1 MIDMQQLVQ
10 KSVMR
15 LLSPL
20 ARLLLR
26 HGISHA
32 EFSNWAKQAFVREA
46 EKHFSVDDTKKP
58 TVSRIAVVTGINRKE
73 VKRIQ
78 ELPEEERSSM
88 SRNNRAARVVTGWL
102 QDDEFLDANNKPK
115 PLTYGSTEQ
124 GFNLLVKRY
133 SGDVPARAILDE
145 LVRVG
150 TVSRDEK
157 DEITL
162 VRQGYIPHESKEE
175 MLRIFGE
182 SAADLLDTLD
192 HNLSSEA
199 GPSRFQLS
207 VVYDNIST
215 ESLHQFKQLS
225 KTKATELLKEL
236 DRFLSTHDKDINET
250 IEEEGRYRT
259 GLGIYLIEQ
268 EIETEETHD

>member
-1 MIDMQQLVQ
+1 MHQLVQ
-10 KSVMR
+10 KSVMQ

-32 EFSNWAKQAFVREA
+32 EFSSWAKQAFVREA
-46 EKHFSVDDTKKP
+46 EKNFSVDEKKKP
-58 TVSRIAVVTGINRKE
+58 TVSRIAIVTGINRKE

-102 QDDEFLDANNKPK
+102 QDQAFLDNDGKPK
-115 PLTYGSTEQ
+115 PLHYGEIDK

-150 TVSRDEK
+150 TVSRDAQ
-157 DEITL
+157 DQVTL
-162 VRQGYIPHESKEE
+162 VRHGYVPHESQEE

-182 SAADLLDTLD
+182 SATDLLDTLD
-192 HNLSSEA
+192 HNLSSDA
-199 GPSRFQLS
+199 DQSRFQLS

-215 ESLHQFKQLS
+215 ESLQEFKQLS
-225 KTKATELLKEL
+225 RTKATELLKEL
-236 DRFLSTHDKDINET
+236 DRFLSSRDKDINQD
-250 IEEEGRYRT
+250 IEEEGQFRT
-259 GLGIYLIEQ
+259 GLGIYLVEQ
-268 EIETEETHD
+268 KIETDEHHD